1 MNWIFIPSAVA
12 VFLCV
17 KLILDRLE
25 NGFRRGGVYDLDSVG
40 SEEAQG
46 DNQRP
51 GV

>member
-25 NGFRRGGVYDLDSVG
+25 NGFRRGGVYDNNHLDAEG
-40 SEEAQG
+40 KQG
-46 DNQRP
+46 DNQR
-51 GV
+51 